1 MGGPGNLRKWLRSTN
16 HQDDPLLL
24 IESIPARETRNY
36 IKGVISF
43 LFMYRNRFDE
53 EMPMLQGLVTGGATD
68 NLVVRQ

>member
-1 MGGPGNLRKWLRSTN
+1 
-16 HQDDPLLL
+16 L

-43 LFMYRNRFDE
+43 LFMYRNRFNE
-53 EMPMLQGLVTGGATD
+53 EMPMLRGLVTGGATD